1 MENASKALL
10 IAGAVLIV
18 ILLISVGIMIFNSSK
33 GLFGSATSSMTEQE
47 QKMFNDKFTMYEG
60 NNVSGTQVQ
69 ELIRAVKI
77 SNMNEDN
84 PKIKINNA
92 DINANTDA
100 TVMPSTSATI
110 IKTTDRYKVR
120 CIINEKTRLVENIE
134 VQKKS

>member
-33 GLFGSATSSMTEQE
+33 GLFGSATASMSEQE

-60 NNVSGTQVQ
+60 NNVSGTQLQ
-69 ELIRAVKI
+69 ELIRAVKT
-77 SNMNEDN
+77 SNMNDDN
-84 PKIKINNA
+84 PQITIKNAKIT
-92 DINANTDA
+92 ANTDA
-100 TVMPSTSATI
+100 TVMPGTSATI
-110 IKTTDRYKVR
+110 IKTTDRYIVKCTV
-120 CIINEKTRLVENIE
+120 NEKTGLVENIE